1 VRAGGIHYSDKP
13 MVLHLVS
20 DLNHALKLKVRLKCP
35 HIHFI
40 IEEECD
46 AFTTSLVWMEVLTR
60 GVDISK
66 REGLCIISYSD
77 LSRYQDTL
85 SNEDIEFFQ
94 KMQKTL
100 NEKMMGIEV
109 IKNEGLGR

>member
-1 VRAGGIHYSDKP
+1 

-20 DLNHALKLKVRLKCP
+20 DLNHALRLKVRLKCP

-60 GVDISK
+60 GADICK
-66 REGLCIISYSD
+66 RDGLCIISYSD

-100 NEKMMGIEV
+100 NEKMKGIEV